1 MYTIA
6 SILSKCPAFRHLV
19 KVKLAI
25 LRTENRVVINTEM
38 ERICQ
43 QFEVSLPP
51 LMDEFL
57 NRHLSKEGQHWTC
70 CVVAIRWISETKV
83 ALDILWP
90 NNRGKATTVEIFAAV
105 KILA

>member
-6 SILSKCPAFRHLV
+6 SILSKCPAFRPLV

-25 LRTENRVVINTEM
+25 LRNENCVVINTEM
-38 ERICQ
+38 EQIFQ

-51 LMDEFL
+51 LMEEFL
-57 NRHLSKEGQHWTC
+57 KRHLAKEGQHWTC
-70 CVVAIRWISETKV
+70 CVVNIRWISEKKI

-90 NNRGKATTVEIFAAV
+90 NNRGKASTVEAIAAV
-105 KILA
+105 KILN